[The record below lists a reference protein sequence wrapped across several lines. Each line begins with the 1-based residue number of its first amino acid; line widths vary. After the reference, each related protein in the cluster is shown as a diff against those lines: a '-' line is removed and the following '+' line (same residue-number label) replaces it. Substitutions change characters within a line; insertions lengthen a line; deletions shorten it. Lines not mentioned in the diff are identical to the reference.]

1 MPLLSGLTKTF
12 GGPLL
17 NFNALNDNK
26 FFLGGMLLLLNIGS
40 RYLVDE
46 YSTNPDEYDRNL
58 VLRRLAVFAVCFV
71 GTRDIVTSLL
81 LTSAFVILAQ
91 GVSRRSREGMRNEKE
106 AAPTKT
112 KPEADNPAY
121 DASVPALPS
130 TA

>member
-12 GGPLL
+12 AGPLL

-26 FFLGGMLLLLNIGS
+26 FFLGAMLILLNIGS
-40 RYLVDE
+40 RHLVDE
-46 YSTNPDEYDRNL
+46 YSTNPEEYDRNL

-81 LTSAFVILAQ
+81 LTAAFVILAQ
-91 GVSRRSREGMRNEKE
+91 GVSRRSREGMRNETPKVQE
-106 AAPTKT
+106 
-112 KPEADNPAY
+112 KPETDNPAY
-121 DASVPALPS
+121 DKTVPPLP